1 MSSSLATYG
10 ALFAAIVLETIATS
24 ALQASKQFTKPG
36 PTVLMAVGY
45 IASFYLVSIALRQ
58 IPVGIAYATWSGLG
72 IVLISVA
79 GFVLFKQK
87 LDVPGMIGIAFIIVG
102 VIIVNAFSKS
112 GHH

>member
-1 MSSSLATYG
+1 MNANLATYG
-10 ALFAAIVLETIATS
+10 TLLLAIVLETIATS

-36 PTVLMAVGY
+36 PTALMVVGY
-45 IASFYLVSIALRQ
+45 LASFYMLSIALRN

-72 IVLISVA
+72 IVLISLI
-79 GFVLFKQK
+79 GFFAFKQK
-87 LDVPGMIGIAFIIVG
+87 IDTPGIIGIGFIIAG